1 MVKGM
6 NIKVR
11 HGINNKLLLLRESK
25 DTKYIVF
32 VYYVCCM
39 FVSNTVQG
47 YWHISCGKTCV
58 LLVELVVIKDQG
70 YTFSNSG
77 SNQLLREAVAD
88 LEGVPWVPWNSSFE
102 GLLLKVLCANM
113 RSHTGTPLFK
123 ILLCG

>member
-11 HGINNKLLLLRESK
+11 RGINNKLLLLCESK
-25 DTKYIVF
+25 ATKYIVF
-32 VYYVCCM
+32 VYYACCT

-77 SNQLLREAVAD
+77 SNQLLREVSGGSRGGSMGSM
-88 LEGVPWVPWNSSFE
+88 E
-102 GLLLKVLCANM
+102 LL
-113 RSHTGTPLFK
+113 F
-123 ILLCG
+123 

>member
-1 MVKGM
+1 MVKDM

-11 HGINNKLLLLRESK
+11 INNKLLLLRESK

-32 VYYVCCM
+32 VYYVCCT

-77 SNQLLREAVAD
+77 SNQLLREVSGRSRGGSMGSM
-88 LEGVPWVPWNSSFE
+88 E
-102 GLLLKVLCANM
+102 LL
-113 RSHTGTPLFK
+113 F
-123 ILLCG
+123 